1 MFLKEEKISQDQGEA
16 VEGLILDRWFELE
29 PIFSFLALQ
38 LVTRKTLSL
47 EVNVGQWVRNHL
59 QDFTD
64 LTLLSVFFY
73 MCIHICEFVFV
84 YLCFI
89 FLYLYLPFKW

>member
-38 LVTRKTLSL
+38 LVTHKTLSL
-47 EVNVGQWVRNHL
+47 EVNVGQWVRDHL
-59 QDFTD
+59 QDLTD
-64 LTLLSVFFY
+64 LTLFECVFLY
-73 MCIHICEFVFV
+73 V
-84 YLCFI
+84 YLYFC
-89 FLYLYLPFKW
+89 LNHDCCSYWYH